1 MILPD
6 ETQFLAQPYS
16 PNLIEHIKDLDVER
30 LEVSAAGYFEKAS
43 SSLDRGDVESAVQN
57 IARLDSML
65 NDIFLCLSRN
75 LNDGKGFPDRAR
87 ALRGRIE
94 RDKDS
99 MREIGADFDEVLSLV
114 TDDLEDMPSDWRA
127 NTPDMQRLFIKLSSM
142 LHPLSHLLG
151 NQYHRL
157 YLPLSKKFPFFVRA
171 VWIDGQDFDRSA
183 VPDMLWLDLTDR
195 APQGATRKQVTN
207 ADIAE
212 AFAVMKR
219 QPPFS
224 VPVITNSF
232 ADLVK
237 LAERAGRT
245 AAFADYLPLF
255 ECRAETDDDLAVLA
269 DKLVSAFADKS
280 VFQTYII
287 DKPVCGILSL
297 QGLPKVPDGLYGSDG
312 RDLLRI
318 IKTRH
323 KLCDWLDSRKMA
335 SYAAVL
341 RIDFAGKE
349 IEDEVL
355 HDAGVSDDERA
366 KALRL
371 LQDIREKAA
380 QYEALMRLISRR
392 GEKTDLAPGKVEID
406 VVAEAKKG
414 CSIWKQAVTLLSDID
429 LIAQT
434 GTRTPRKA
442 TSCEIAEN
450 FIRAAILHGCL
461 ELKTTEAVS
470 VPTSEE
476 KADGNRLG
484 FSGTFIFLPPSL
496 VGINIEGLSEIN
508 IKRGREEQACVILFD
523 LICAYILKTYHP
535 QGAAM
540 MVGPCRVHYS
550 SDGAGRSKR
559 TREAVFEPV
568 SETYC
573 DDVFI
578 FENVM
583 NAAVRFFT
591 NLSEKYGWGD
601 LAEAVRPFAN
611 FSCYTDLASGL
622 LPKIDSIEVLSDGQN
637 IYPSHLAS
645 ITARYHIINQLFSTI
660 PVAATA
666 ITDMED
672 AGWIMKTMEA
682 VEVGRVLH
690 TCHFEIL
697 EEVVHKIN
705 AHLESSTMDFNTNAD
720 FP

>member
-6 ETQFLAQPYS
+6 ETKFLAQPYA
-16 PNLIEHIKDLDVER
+16 PNLIEHIKDLNVEQ

-43 SSLDRGDVESAVQN
+43 SSLDRGDIESAVQN
-57 IARLDSML
+57 IARLDNML

-75 LNDGKGFPDRAR
+75 LNDGKGFPDRVK

-114 TDDLEDMPSDWRA
+114 TDDLEDMPSDWRG
-127 NTPDMQRLFIKLSSM
+127 NTSDMQRLFTKLSSM
-142 LHPLSHLLG
+142 LHPLSHLLE

-157 YLPLSKKFPFFVRA
+157 YLPLSKKFPFFIRA
-171 VWIDGQDFDRSA
+171 VWIDGQDFNRSA

-212 AFAVMKR
+212 ALATIKR

-224 VPVITNSF
+224 VPVIPNSF

-237 LAERAGRT
+237 LAECAGRT
-245 AAFADYLPLF
+245 AAFADYLSLF
-255 ECRAETDDDLAVLA
+255 ESRAESDGDLAALA

-287 DKPVCGILSL
+287 DKPMCGVLSL

-323 KLCDWLDSRKMA
+323 KLCEWLDSKKMA

-355 HDAGVSDDERA
+355 RDAGMSDDERA
-366 KALRL
+366 KALHL

-380 QYEALMRLISRR
+380 QYEALMRLISKRS
-392 GEKTDLAPGKVEID
+392 EKTDLAPGKVEID
-406 VVAEAKKG
+406 VITGAKKG

-429 LIAQT
+429 FIAQT

-442 TSCEIAEN
+442 PSCEIAEN

-461 ELKTTEAVS
+461 ELKTTKAVS

-476 KADGNRLG
+476 KADGKRLV
-484 FSGTFIFLPPSL
+484 FSGTFIFLPLSL
-496 VGINIEGLSEIN
+496 VGINMKGLSEIN
-508 IKRGREEQACVILFD
+508 IKPGREEQTCIILFD
-523 LICAYILKTYHP
+523 LICAYILKTYCP
-535 QGAAM
+535 QGGMM

-573 DDVFI
+573 DDNFI
-578 FENVM
+578 FENIM
-583 NAAVRFFT
+583 DAAVRFFT

-601 LAEAVRPFAN
+601 LAETVRPFAN

-622 LPKIDSIEVLSDGQN
+622 LPKTDVVEVLSDGQN
-637 IYPSHLAS
+637 VYPSRLAS
-645 ITARYHIINQLFSTI
+645 VTARYQTIGQVFSTI

-666 ITDMED
+666 ITDTED

-682 VEVGRVLH
+682 VEAGRVLH

-697 EEVVHKIN
+697 EEVTRKIN
-705 AHLESSTMDFNTNAD
+705 VHLESDTMDFNTNAD
-720 FP
+720 FS

>member
-6 ETQFLAQPYS
+6 ATQFLAQPYA
-16 PNLIEHIKDLDVER
+16 PNFLKHIQDLDAEQ

-43 SSLDRGDVESAVQN
+43 SSLDRGDIESAVQN

-75 LNDGKGFPDRAR
+75 LNDNKGFPDRAR
-87 ALRGRIE
+87 ALRNRIA
-94 RDKDS
+94 RDKSGMQD
-99 MREIGADFDEVLSLV
+99 IGADYDEVLSLV
-114 TDDLEDMPSDWRA
+114 TDGLEDMPSDWRG
-127 NTPDMQRLFIKLSSM
+127 NTSDMQRLFIKLSSM
-142 LHPLSHLLG
+142 LHPLSHLLK
-151 NQYHRL
+151 NQYHQL
-157 YLPLSKKFPFFVRA
+157 YLPLSKKFPFFIRP
-171 VWIDGQDFDRSA
+171 VWIDGQTFDRSN

-195 APQGATRKQVTN
+195 APQSVTRKQVTN

-212 AFAVMKR
+212 ALTAIKR

-224 VPVITNSF
+224 VPVIPNSF

-318 IKTRH
+318 IRTRH
-323 KLCDWLDSRKMA
+323 KLCEWLDSRKMA

-355 HDAGVSDDERA
+355 HDAGVSDDDRA

-392 GEKTDLAPGKVEID
+392 GEKTDLAPGKIEVD
-406 VVAEAKKG
+406 VMAGTKKG
-414 CSIWKQAVTLLSDID
+414 CGIWKQAVPLLSDID
-429 LIAQT
+429 AIAQT
-434 GTRTPRKA
+434 GVRTLRGNP
-442 TSCEIAEN
+442 SCKITES

-461 ELKTTEAVS
+461 ELKPEAVS

-476 KADGNRLG
+476 KMNGKRLD

-496 VGINIEGLSEIN
+496 VSINIESLSEIN
-508 IKRGREEQACVILFD
+508 IKRERGEQACIILFD
-523 LICAYILKTYHP
+523 LICAYILKTYCP
-535 QGAAM
+535 QGATM

-550 SDGAGRSKR
+550 SDGTGRSKR
-559 TREAVFEPV
+559 TREALFEPV
-568 SETYC
+568 TEAYC
-573 DDVFI
+573 DDNFI
-578 FENVM
+578 FENIM
-583 NAAVRFFT
+583 DAAVRFFT

-601 LAEAVRPFAN
+601 LAQVIRHFAN
-611 FSCYTDLASGL
+611 FPCYTDLAFCL
-622 LPKIDSIEVLSDGQN
+622 LPKTDAVEVLSDGQN
-637 IYPSHLAS
+637 VYPSRLAS
-645 ITARYHIINQLFSTI
+645 VTARYQTIGQVFSTI

-672 AGWIMKTMEA
+672 AGWIMKTMEV
-682 VEVGRVLH
+682 VEAGRVLH

-697 EEVVHKIN
+697 EEIVRKIN
-705 AHLESSTMDFNTNAD
+705 AHLESDTMDFNTNAD

>member
-6 ETQFLAQPYS
+6 ATQFLAQPYA
-16 PNLIEHIKDLDVER
+16 PNFLKHIQDLDAEQ

-43 SSLDRGDVESAVQN
+43 SSLDRGDIESAVQD

-75 LNDGKGFPDRAR
+75 LNDNKGFPDRAR

-195 APQGATRKQVTN
+195 APQSVTRKQVTN

-255 ECRAETDDDLAVLA
+255 ECRAESDGELAALA

-323 KLCDWLDSRKMA
+323 KLCEWLDSRKMA

-355 HDAGVSDDERA
+355 CDAGISDNGRM
-366 KALRL
+366 KALHL

-392 GEKTDLAPGKVEID
+392 GEKTDLAPGKVEPDAAIG
-406 VVAEAKKG
+406 AKKG

-429 LIAQT
+429 FIAQT
-434 GTRTPRKA
+434 GARTPRKVP
-442 TSCEIAEN
+442 SCEITES

-461 ELKTTEAVS
+461 ELKPETVS

-476 KADGNRLG
+476 KMDGKRLV
-484 FSGTFIFLPPSL
+484 FSGTFIFLPLSL
-496 VGINIEGLSEIN
+496 VGINMKGLNEIN
-508 IKRGREEQACVILFD
+508 IKPGREEQACIILFD
-523 LICAYILKTYHP
+523 LICAYILKTYCP
-535 QGAAM
+535 QGATM

-550 SDGAGRSKR
+550 SDDAGRSKR
-559 TREAVFEPV
+559 TREALFEPV
-568 SETYC
+568 TEAYC
-573 DDVFI
+573 DDNFI
-578 FENVM
+578 FENIM
-583 NAAVRFFT
+583 DAAVRFFT

-601 LAEAVRPFAN
+601 LAQAVRHFAN
-611 FSCYTDLASGL
+611 FPCYTDLAFCL
-622 LPKIDSIEVLSDGQN
+622 LPKTDAVEVLSDGQN
-637 IYPSHLAS
+637 VYPSRLAS
-645 ITARYHIINQLFSTI
+645 ITARYHTAFQLFGKI

-682 VEVGRVLH
+682 IKAGRVLH

-697 EEVVHKIN
+697 EEVARKIN
-705 AHLESSTMDFNTNAD
+705 AHLESDATDFNTNAD
-720 FP
+720 FS